1 MVKVNKKYKDRLF
14 RMVFNRKEELI
25 SLYNAISHSEYT
37 DPEELEIY
45 TLEDVIYMKMK
56 NDLAFLIDDV
66 LNLWEHQSTWN
77 PNMPVRGAFYIV
89 EEYRKYIEQKGLN
102 LYGSRLITLP
112 VPQFYVFYNGLKEE
126 PDNVELKLSN
136 AFSTLHPELEPCME
150 FKAVMVN
157 INRGHNKSL
166 MEQCSALR
174 EYAEFVA
181 RIREWMKAGA
191 DLLEAIGEVIDSCIR
206 DGILAEFL
214 SSHRAEV
221 FEVLLTEYDEQ
232 RHIASE
238 KESSR
243 EEGMQAGIRKG
254 HREAAI
260 NLFERGL
267 CIKDIAV
274 ICKETYCLIAEWYE
288 EWKISKGVS
297 R

>member
-1 MVKVNKKYKDRLF
+1 M
-14 RMVFNRKEELI
+14 
-25 SLYNAISHSEYT
+25 
-37 DPEELEIY
+37 
-45 TLEDVIYMKMK
+45 
-56 NDLAFLIDDV
+56 
-66 LNLWEHQSTWN
+66 
-77 PNMPVRGAFYIV
+77 
-89 EEYRKYIEQKGLN
+89 
-102 LYGSRLITLP
+102 
-112 VPQFYVFYNGLKEE
+112 
-126 PDNVELKLSN
+126 
-136 AFSTLHPELEPCME
+136 
-150 FKAVMVN
+150 
-157 INRGHNKSL
+157 
-166 MEQCSALR
+166 
-174 EYAEFVA
+174 
-181 RIREWMKAGA
+181 
-191 DLLEAIGEVIDSCIR
+191 EAIGEVIDSCIR

>member
-1 MVKVNKKYKDRLF
+1 
-14 RMVFNRKEELI
+14 
-25 SLYNAISHSEYT
+25 
-37 DPEELEIY
+37 
-45 TLEDVIYMKMK
+45 
-56 NDLAFLIDDV
+56 
-66 LNLWEHQSTWN
+66 
-77 PNMPVRGAFYIV
+77 
-89 EEYRKYIEQKGLN
+89 
-102 LYGSRLITLP
+102 
-112 VPQFYVFYNGLKEE
+112 
-126 PDNVELKLSN
+126 LKLSN

-150 FKAVMVN
+150 CKAVMVN

-166 MEQCSALR
+166 KEQCSALR

-181 RIREWMKAGA
+181 RIREWLKAGA

-243 EEGMQAGIRKG
+243 EEGLRDG

-260 NLFERGL
+260 NLFERDL
-267 CIKDIAV
+267 CIEDIAV
-274 ICKETYCLIAEWYE
+274 ICKEDASLVAEWHE
-288 EWKISKGVS
+288 EWEWKKSGES
-297 R
+297 ETAMSFSLN

>member
-1 MVKVNKKYKDRLF
+1 M
-14 RMVFNRKEELI
+14 
-25 SLYNAISHSEYT
+25 
-37 DPEELEIY
+37 
-45 TLEDVIYMKMK
+45 
-56 NDLAFLIDDV
+56 
-66 LNLWEHQSTWN
+66 
-77 PNMPVRGAFYIV
+77 
-89 EEYRKYIEQKGLN
+89 
-102 LYGSRLITLP
+102 
-112 VPQFYVFYNGLKEE
+112 KEE

-181 RIREWMKAGA
+181 RIREWMEAGA